1 MIMEELVL
9 QLKQQIIKT
18 LNLEEITPDDIDPAA
33 PLFGEGLGL
42 DSIDALELIVMLE
55 KYYGIRLSSPA
66 QGKEI
71 FKSIDTIAQYVQ
83 KNRTK

>member
-1 MIMEELVL
+1 MEELVL

-18 LNLEEITPDDIDPAA
+18 LNLEEITPDDIDSAA

>member
-1 MIMEELVL
+1 MEELVL

-55 KYYGIRLSSPA
+55 KYYGIRLSSPD

>member
-1 MIMEELVL
+1 MEELVL

>member
-1 MIMEELVL
+1 MEELVL

-66 QGKEI
+66 QGKEL

>member
-1 MIMEELVL
+1 MEELVL

-18 LNLEEITPDDIDPAA
+18 LNLEEITPDDIDSAA

-71 FKSIDTIAQYVQ
+71 FQSIDTIAQYVQ